1 MKNWKLLAAAQNLEI
16 PDPELDRIVPALDA
30 LEAAF
35 RPLVAAIPSGTEP
48 AVVFQCPAEDPK

>member
-16 PDPELDRIVPALDA
+16 PDPDLARIIPSLDA

-35 RPLVAAIPSGTEP
+35 RPLVANIPPHIEP
-48 AVVFQCPAEDPK
+48 AAIFQCPSEDSK